1 MTNLGLLDP
10 FDRQILNL
18 VQHNNQ
24 MTHSAIGDRIG
35 LSSSAVRRRLKQ
47 LRDSG
52 VIDRDVALLNS
63 TGIGVRLVVT
73 ISFQNESIDIFDA
86 FDRQMRELP
95 EVLQSYH
102 ISGSVDYIVIVQGPS
117 VDWYED
123 WGKQVFMSNPNIR
136 RYDTHVV
143 WSCKKFET
151 AVFL

>member
-1 MTNLGLLDP
+1 MANLGVLDP

-24 MTHSAIGDRIG
+24 LTHSAIGERIG
-35 LSSSAVRRRLKQ
+35 LSASAVRRRLRQ

-52 VIDRDVALLNS
+52 IIERDVSVLNS
-63 TGIGVRLVVT
+63 AGIGVRLIVK
-73 ISFQNESIDIFDA
+73 ISFQNEGIDIFED
-86 FDRQMRELP
+86 FDRQMRGLP

-102 ISGSVDYIVIVQGPS
+102 ISGPVDYIVIVQGPS
-117 VDWYED
+117 VEWYED

-151 AVFL
+151 AVAL

>member
-1 MTNLGLLDP
+1 MANLGVLDP

-18 VQHNNQ
+18 VQYNNQ
-24 MTHSAIGDRIG
+24 LTHSAIGERIG
-35 LSSSAVRRRLKQ
+35 LSSSAVRRRLRQ
-47 LRDSG
+47 LRDNG
-52 VIDRDVALLNS
+52 VIERDVALLNS
-63 TGIGVRLVVT
+63 SGIGVRLVVT
-73 ISFQNESIDIFDA
+73 ISFQNEGIDIFEA
-86 FDRQMRELP
+86 FDRQMLELP

-117 VDWYED
+117 VEWYEE

-151 AVFL
+151 AVAL